1 LVTSSRRSALTSARI
16 RYLNEISGKARSDP
30 SAVLAGRTGE
40 HDHIHSL
47 AGYPPEVSAGAPT
60 NSPKGASAP
69 MLRQRH
75 QIRTHREHL
84 WTPSNI
90 AAPSEGAPLPMIRQ
104 HVEQ

>member
-1 LVTSSRRSALTSARI
+1 MHPV
-16 RYLNEISGKARSDP
+16 
-30 SAVLAGRTGE
+30 
-40 HDHIHSL
+40 
-47 AGYPPEVSAGAPT
+47 AGYPPEVSAAAPV

-84 WTPSNI
+84 WTPSHI
-90 AAPSEGAPLPMIRQ
+90 AASSEGAPLPIIQQ